1 MTAVSPKTI
10 GTFHLHEEKE
20 RALTRSPKYPDYLYV
35 TNGYQV
41 SILVKDKKLPIQTY
55 DLEYAAPKMLLRIVN
70 DRLVVAPIG
79 FKTMDIFKITE
90 KGALLQLVRRV
101 LLSWP
106 LKNVHV
112 LNAKFV
118 LCSHSEGYMT
128 THSLSSSVKHQ
139 R

>member
-1 MTAVSPKTI
+1 M
-10 GTFHLHEEKE
+10 
-20 RALTRSPKYPDYLYV
+20 
-35 TNGYQV
+35 

-55 DLEYAAPKMLLRIVN
+55 DLEYSAPKMLLRIVN
-70 DRLVVAPIG
+70 DRLIVAPIG
-79 FKTMDIFKITE
+79 LKTMDIFKITE
-90 KGALLQLVRRV
+90 KGAVLQLVRRV

-112 LNAKFV
+112 LNGKVV

-139 R
+139 RQSISFY